1 MVNKIFI
8 TQQMTDSPIYYLLDI
23 KGAEDNF
30 TFILADQMSK
40 CWAGTYE
47 RRLGLLLALVIVV
60 VLGTR
65 FMAPRGFQDGNCF
78 DFITLFQHID
88 QTSAVL
94 AQSMVQGKGNHF
106 TNSGQKTS
114 QMRVNF
120 KP

>member
-1 MVNKIFI
+1 M
-8 TQQMTDSPIYYLLDI
+8 DI
-23 KGAEDNF
+23 QNSRGGGKAP
-30 TFILADQMSK
+30 LAPSLIQ
-40 CWAGTYE
+40 ALVLGGTYE

-106 TNSGQKTS
+106 TNSGQKTL
-114 QMRVNF
+114 QMRVISNSRMGIMIIRSFQIGNLNF
-120 KP
+120 

>member
-40 CWAGTYE
+40 CWAE
-47 RRLGLLLALVIVV
+47 RMNGLLLALVIVV

-88 QTSAVL
+88 QTSAV
-94 AQSMVQGKGNHF
+94 QSMVQGKGNHF

-120 KP
+120 KPQKGN